1 MSRQTITVWI
11 LVLASASA
19 LRAQTARPPQADAVD
34 AIFAEWSGRNSV
46 GCAVGVALDG
56 RFLYKAGYGSA
67 NLDWHV
73 PITASTVFYVGSV
86 SKQFT
91 ATAVALLAEDGRLSL
106 DDDIRAYLPELPKYP
121 WTVTIRHLLH
131 HTAGIPDM
139 YEVMERNGLDWRN
152 RYAPEEGLA
161 LMAEQPL
168 SFPPG
173 ERYEY
178 SNGGYFLLAQIV
190 ERASGQSLR
199 AFANDRIFGPLGM
212 LDTHF
217 HDDAGH
223 IVEGRAMSYE
233 PGPDGRYR
241 QSYANDFA
249 LPGAGGLYTTVED
262 LLLWERNLLDD
273 RLGGPALM
281 ETLHARGVLNDGS
294 VLPYALALRH
304 GEHRGLEWVG
314 HTGSMMGFKAAYVR
328 FPEQGL
334 GVWTLCNYGPMVPQ
348 EYSLRV
354 ADVFLGRQ
362 IP

>member
-1 MSRQTITVWI
+1 M
-11 LVLASASA
+11 
-19 LRAQTARPPQADAVD
+19 
-34 AIFAEWSGRNSV
+34 
-46 GCAVGVALDG
+46 
-56 RFLYKAGYGSA
+56 
-67 NLDWHV
+67 
-73 PITASTVFYVGSV
+73 
-86 SKQFT
+86 
-91 ATAVALLAEDGRLSL
+91 
-106 DDDIRAYLPELPKYP
+106 YLPELREYP

-131 HTAGIPDM
+131 HTAGIPEM

-152 RYAPEEGLA
+152 RYTPEEGLA

-168 SFPPG
+168 GFPPG
-173 ERYEY
+173 EQYDY

-199 AFANDRIFGPLGM
+199 VFANDRIFEPLGM

-217 HDDAGH
+217 HDDPGH

-233 PGPDGRYR
+233 PGPDGGYR
-241 QSYANDFA
+241 QSYADDFA

-262 LLLWERNLLDD
+262 LLLWDRNFLDD
-273 RLGGPALM
+273 RIGGPDLM
-281 ETLHARGVLNDGS
+281 QTLHTKGVLNNGT
-294 VLPYALALRH
+294 VIPYALALRH

-334 GVWTLCNYGPMVPQ
+334 SVWTLCNYDPMVPQ

-362 IP
+362 IS